1 MFDISGNGIGESEL
15 VAMLSKSM
23 GNQMSLKQL
32 QTVSFCTSCV
42 NLHPNMKVLRICA
55 ALGSIETDVKRWLW
69 QVVRSTIREHDQ
81 DCDGRLNY
89 DEFKRLISQD
99 DVNMNMLP

>member
-1 MFDISGNGIGESEL
+1 
-15 VAMLSKSM
+15 MLSKSM

-32 QTVSFCTSCV
+32 QTVSSCTSCV
-42 NLHPNMKVLRICA
+42 DLHPDAKTITYNLDV
-55 ALGSIETDVKRWLW
+55 GSKETDSQQRCW

-89 DEFKRLISQD
+89 DEFKSLISQD
-99 DVNMNMLP
+99 DVNMNILP